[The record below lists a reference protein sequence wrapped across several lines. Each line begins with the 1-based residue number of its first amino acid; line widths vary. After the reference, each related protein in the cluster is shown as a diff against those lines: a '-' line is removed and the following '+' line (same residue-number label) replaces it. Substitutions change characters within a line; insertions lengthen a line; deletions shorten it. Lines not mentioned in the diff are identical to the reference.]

1 MLEEERELSPAR
13 RGSPGQR
20 AATTAAQYPCNWGRC
35 WGKPRLLCNSSF
47 GVFSVIKCD
56 LGQKEPLKIPSSQS
70 HHNRLFDF
78 GKQNKMKKETRTLD
92 PNFLEQWT
100 VLSIGILADVLLNKF
115 EKERHFGGLFHAM
128 CFFSSRKP
136 WLVQCPYPGLQQLRL
151 STAQLTSCHAVIALC
166 SLPFKERTFSTLYIL
181 ADGSSLG
188 LLNNKY
194 IEFHFL
200 WCSYMSPYPA
210 TCAQRF
216 LLLSIL
222 GLRSYVAWHWAQI

>member
-1 MLEEERELSPAR
+1 M
-13 RGSPGQR
+13 
-20 AATTAAQYPCNWGRC
+20 
-35 WGKPRLLCNSSF
+35 
-47 GVFSVIKCD
+47 IKCD

-100 VLSIGILADVLLNKF
+100 VLSISILADILLNKF

-136 WLVQCPYPGLQQLRL
+136 WLVQCPYLGLQQLRL

-200 WCSYMSPYPA
+200 PLTSTSQITAYLK
-210 TCAQRF
+210 
-216 LLLSIL
+216 LLCTSFWVRRAHWLL
-222 GLRSYVAWHWAQI
+222 PGRHKGLEGTGGKVMPHNII